1 LSPGTSATPTM
12 AKDISG
18 LVNMYRVTGD
28 DWDTWGDVAAHFDV
42 SRWIKVFML
51 KKSLKF
57 KLYVDPCP

>member
-1 LSPGTSATPTM
+1 MLYSLSPGTSASPTI

-42 SRWIKVFML
+42 ARWI
-51 KKSLKF
+51 
-57 KLYVDPCP
+57 